1 MISGRILLGRV
12 QRVQME
18 LKLLHQLQGKG
29 EKEGERRKTQLHKL
43 LRLSA
48 QFRAADVNPVTAAA
62 AKPD

>member
-1 MISGRILLGRV
+1 
-12 QRVQME
+12 ME
-18 LKLLHQLQGKG
+18 LKLPQQLQEKG
-29 EKEGERRKTQLHKL
+29 EKEGERRKTQLRKL